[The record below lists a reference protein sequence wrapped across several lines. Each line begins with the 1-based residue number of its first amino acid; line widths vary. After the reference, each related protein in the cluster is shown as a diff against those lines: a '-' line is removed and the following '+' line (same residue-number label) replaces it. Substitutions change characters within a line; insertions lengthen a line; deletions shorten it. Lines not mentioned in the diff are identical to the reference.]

1 MASITGELK
10 PGCLAEIVSSTRQGG
25 QKIRNKNIALFLDK
39 QDVPDVPPYKG
50 RKKYATL
57 RFLMPGGSVNE
68 IWEDLFET
76 TAHIY
81 VRVIDT

>member
-10 PGCLAEIVSSTRQGG
+10 PGCLVEIVSSTRQGG

-39 QDVPDVPPYKG
+39 QDVPPYKG

-57 RFLMPGGSVNE
+57 RFLMSDGSVNE

>member
-1 MASITGELK
+1 MGELK
-10 PGCLAEIVSSTRQGG
+10 PGCLVEIVSGTRQGR
-25 QKIRNKNIALFLDK
+25 QKIRNIALFLDK
-39 QDVPDVPPYKG
+39 QDVPPFKD

-57 RFLMPGGSVNE
+57 QFLMSDGSVME

>member
-1 MASITGELK
+1 MGELK
-10 PGCLAEIVSSTRQGG
+10 PGCLVEIVSGTRQGR
-25 QKIRNKNIALFLDK
+25 QKIRNIALFLDK

-57 RFLMPGGSVNE
+57 RFLMSDGSVNE